1 MTLPRE
7 TSLTTHTTTAV
18 SEAGVTGWC
27 FLRVRVGVESFAGIV
42 AITWFNTNRG
52 RNLSI
57 INMILMSLYLV
68 SVNML
73 LMASNGHFVH
83 DIPDLII

>member
-1 MTLPRE
+1 MFQTEEDVTLPRE

-42 AITWFNTNRG
+42 AVVIWFNTSKG
-52 RNLSI
+52 
-57 INMILMSLYLV
+57 
-68 SVNML
+68 
-73 LMASNGHFVH
+73 
-83 DIPDLII
+83 